1 MKSKESLQSLSRVP
15 LSKMGFPGN
24 SVVKNP
30 PASTG
35 DTGLVTGLGGSPGG
49 GNGNPLQYFCLEN
62 PMDRGA
68 WWATAQGV
76 VKESDMTEQLSTN
89 IRAHYLSKIV
99 IVHRVVHM
107 SACVCIFLYI
117 RNIWTQRFE
126 SPFHSADPS
135 SLILF

>member
-1 MKSKESLQSLSRVP
+1 MAHW
-15 LSKMGFPGN
+15 
-24 SVVKNP
+24 VKNP
-30 PASTG
+30 FAVQETG
-35 DTGLVTGLGGSPGG
+35 DVGLIPQSGRSPGVG
-49 GNGNPLQYFCLEN
+49 SGNPLQYFCLEN

>member
-1 MKSKESLQSLSRVP
+1 
-15 LSKMGFPGN
+15 
-24 SVVKNP
+24 
-30 PASTG
+30 
-35 DTGLVTGLGGSPGG
+35 
-49 GNGNPLQYFCLEN
+49 
-62 PMDRGA
+62 MDRGA